1 MKKSVKTT
9 ATALALVGV
18 LSIGGIMAYF
28 TDADTATNEFTVGRV
43 SIDLVEEN
51 WDPDLA
57 TQITPLEE
65 FAKDPKVVNDGVNDA
80 FIFMK
85 VDVPYANVTIA
96 DQDGTKAPEKAWTE
110 LFSYDV
116 NTADWTEVTG
126 EINGVTY
133 PIMDEAT
140 GKATH
145 LYAYGSDTEMTALSK
160 EDVETSTLFDY
171 IRFANVVEDEG
182 LEETDLEVVVNA
194 YAIQTTNIN
203 DGKIDLDGDN
213 ADGQTTP
220 VEVWKVLSN
229 QSSDNVNE
237 EENVAN
243 DIFIKFLDYGF
254 ADDGS
259 WTHGESTIDFIQ
271 RDQEGNPIYTK
282 TFKVDS
288 NGNME
293 ASLKDLPIGYYN
305 IEHSDTGLMRGI
317 DITGPGNYT
326 IELLGG

>member
-1 MKKSVKTT
+1 MKRSVKTT

-51 WDPDLA
+51 WDPDLT

-96 DQDGTKAPEKAWTE
+96 AQDGTKAPAKAWTE

-116 NTADWTEVTG
+116 NTADWTEVKG

-133 PIMDEAT
+133 PVMDEET
-140 GKATH
+140 GTATH
-145 LYAYGSDTEMTALSK
+145 LYAYGSATEMKALTK
-160 EDVETSTLFDY
+160 ADVQTSTLFDH

-203 DGKIDLDGDN
+203 DGKTDLDGDN
-213 ADGQTTP
+213 ADGQTAP
-220 VEVWKVLSN
+220 AAVWAVLDT
-229 QSSDNVNE
+229 QAPTTNVTNP
-237 EENVAN
+237 ENV
-243 DIFIKFLDYGF
+243 
-254 ADDGS
+254 
-259 WTHGESTIDFIQ
+259 
-271 RDQEGNPIYTK
+271 K
-282 TFKVDS
+282 TDVKED
-288 NGNME
+288 
-293 ASLKDLPIGYYN
+293 
-305 IEHSDTGLMRGI
+305 
-317 DITGPGNYT
+317 
-326 IELLGG
+326 